1 MYCCPFQLHAAVR
14 RAACETGPRCALQ
27 SATHLCRR
35 FTTFVTKYG
44 LMTKENLNVPILE
57 EEPPAEESEA

>member
-1 MYCCPFQLHAAVR
+1 MTAC
-14 RAACETGPRCALQ
+14 RAPQGE
-27 SATHLCRR
+27 THLCRR